1 MALQTDGTVIKNR
14 RIKSLYFLLGIY
26 CPSIANQIKPGQ
38 FIMLK
43 VSDDRSPLLRR
54 PFSVYKSYPDDH
66 PGKRERGCL
75 FILYK
80 KVGKGTQKMTTF
92 QKGQKVN
99 LIGPLGN
106 GFTLPPLP
114 SSANII
120 LIGGGVGIVSLYP
133 LAGVAEVRKLF
144 VFIGGKTGDDILCVA
159 DFKKINSNISIA
171 TEDGSVG
178 FKGTVVDLFLSQIK
192 KFKRNENYYI
202 YSCGPVAMLKALA
215 GRGKFRNA
223 IYQASLETRMGCGF
237 GACWGCVVKTN
248 HPQTPYQRVCKD
260 GPVFRL
266 KDIVW
271 ES

>member
-1 MALQTDGTVIKNR
+1 MPLQIDGRVVTNG
-14 RIKSLYFLLGIY
+14 RIQSVYFLLGIY

-54 PFSVYKSYPDDH
+54 PFSVYKSYPDNH
-66 PGKRERGCL
+66 PGKRKRGCL

-80 KVGKGTQKMTTF
+80 EVGRGTQKMTTF

-120 LIGGGVGIVSLYP
+120 LVGGGVGIVSLYP
-133 LAGVAEVRKLF
+133 LAETLRDGKLF
-144 VFIGGKTGDDILCVA
+144 VFIGGKTRDDILYVE
-159 DFKKINSNISIA
+159 DFKKTRSTIFIA
-171 TEDGSVG
+171 TEDGSLG
-178 FKGTVVDLFLSQIK
+178 RKGTVVDLFLSQIK
-192 KFKRNENYYI
+192 YFKKNENYYI

-215 GRGKFRNA
+215 KRGKFKNA

-248 HPQTPYQRVCKD
+248 HPQTPYQRVCKE

-266 KDIVW
+266 EDIVW
-271 ES
+271 E